1 MPVNCVELGFLDRSS
16 TGRTPTASDWSDNVT
31 TAPTSNSFAAVG
43 GLRTFRKDKKGIRD
57 RTPEVRTLYNCELIR
72 VAHMAA

>member
-1 MPVNCVELGFLDRSS
+1 MPANCVELGFLDRSS

-43 GLRTFRKDKKGIRD
+43 GLRTFRKDTKKGSVIGLQKY
-57 RTPEVRTLYNCELIR
+57 VRFIT
-72 VAHMAA
+72 VS